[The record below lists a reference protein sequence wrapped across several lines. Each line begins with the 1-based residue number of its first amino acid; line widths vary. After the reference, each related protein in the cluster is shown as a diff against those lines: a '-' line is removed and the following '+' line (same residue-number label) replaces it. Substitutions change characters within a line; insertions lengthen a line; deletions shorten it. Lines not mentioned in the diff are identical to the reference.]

1 MGLLIFLV
9 KRILASIPLLI
20 GISFVSF
27 LIIFAVPGDYVDVW
41 LNQTVAR
48 TGQSRVEL
56 EPIAAALRAQ
66 YGFDQPFIIQYWTW
80 IKGVITE
87 FNFGPSFSQSR
98 PVSEVIGMRFPRTIG
113 LALITLICGQ
123 LIGAILGVYAA
134 LNQYKIGDTLATI
147 FAFTGIVIPKFV
159 VALVILYLLAFV
171 WHSPYIGAIQSPQF
185 MLQDHWDWPRLLD
198 FLKHVWP
205 ILFISIWAGQGYI
218 LRMMRG
224 NLLDVMKMQYIETA
238 RAKGLSKRRILI
250 MHAIPNALHPIIM
263 NQGAR
268 FDYMVKGE
276 LEIAIVLGIPTLGPL
291 ILSSVYSKDMYVVS
305 AIFMLVAVLLIVG
318 NLVADLLLALLD
330 PRVRHATME
339 SAT

>member
-1 MGLLIFLV
+1 M
-9 KRILASIPLLI
+9 
-20 GISFVSF
+20 
-27 LIIFAVPGDYVDVW
+27 
-41 LNQTVAR
+41 
-48 TGQSRVEL
+48 
-56 EPIAAALRAQ
+56 AAALRAQ
-66 YGFDQPFIIQYWTW
+66 YGFDQPFLIQYWTW

-98 PVSEVIGMRFPRTIG
+98 PVSEVIGLRFPRTIG

-123 LIGAILGVYAA
+123 LIGAVLGVYAA
-134 LNQYKIGDTLATI
+134 VNQYKIGDTLATI

-185 MLQDHWDWPRLLD
+185 MLQDYWNWPRLLD

-276 LEIAIVLGIPTLGPL
+276 LEIAIVLGIPTVGPL
-291 ILSSVYSKDMYVVS
+291 ILSSVYNKDMYVVS

-339 SAT
+339 SAS